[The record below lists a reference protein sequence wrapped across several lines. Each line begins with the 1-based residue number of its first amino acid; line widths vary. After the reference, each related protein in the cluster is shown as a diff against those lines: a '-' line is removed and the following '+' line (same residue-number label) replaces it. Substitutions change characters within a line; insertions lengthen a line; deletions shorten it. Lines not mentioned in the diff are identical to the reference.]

1 MSIWLKIA
9 VILSVIGI
17 IGFTVIMSIN
27 GWDFE
32 KLNTVKY
39 ENNSYVINDNF
50 SNILINSDTADIII
64 EKSINNESK
73 VVCYEMKKVKH
84 SVSVENDT
92 LTIKVIDTRKWY
104 EHIAINFSKPKITVY
119 LPENEYSSITINE
132 KTGNIEIPNDFKFN
146 SVDISCSTGD
156 VCCNANATDSVK
168 VVASTGDVSV
178 KNTAVGLL
186 DVKVSTGNVS
196 VYNVE
201 CDSSINI
208 KVSTGNANLVDVNC
222 SELQIS
228 GSTGDTYL
236 KSVKAL
242 EKISINV
249 KTGDVKFDQSDA
261 YEIYVKTSTGN
272 VKGSILSNKVFTAKS
287 GTGKVNVPNSTQGGK
302 CDITTGTGNII
313 LYVVKE

>member
-104 EHIAINFSKPKITVY
+104 EHIAINFSTPKITVY

-132 KTGNIEIPNDFKFN
+132 KTGNIKIDNNFKFEN
-146 SVDISCSTGD
+146 VEISCSTGN
-156 VCCNANATDSVK
+156 VSLTNVYCKTEVK
-168 VVASTGDVSV
+168 
-178 KNTAVGLL
+178 
-186 DVKVSTGNVS
+186 VKVSTGNVS
-196 VYNVE
+196 LN
-201 CDSSINI
+201 NI
-208 KVSTGNANLVDVNC
+208 KCKNLITSGNTGNVYLKNVIASEKFSISRSTGN
-222 SELQIS
+222 
-228 GSTGDTYL
+228 
-236 KSVKAL
+236 
-242 EKISINV
+242 
-249 KTGDVKFDQSDA
+249 VKFENSDA

-302 CDITTGTGNII
+302 CNITTDTGNII